1 MLNHKP
7 NLIPFSLLST
17 SFAARV
23 RALEQ
28 KFPELEVRLRKQLSP
43 AEQLPSKNLGT
54 GTLMSRVAALER
66 AMDTLLVAQV
76 SSGGWGAP
84 RYPSP
89 ALSRATHSSAP
100 LRTHFLTQVARHR
113 S

>member
-1 MLNHKP
+1 MLNLNP
-7 NLIPFSLLST
+7 NLTPPLLLST

-76 SSGGWGAP
+76 SKHGGWAHQP
-84 RYPSP
+84 C
-89 ALSRATHSSAP
+89 L
-100 LRTHFLTQVARHR
+100 L
-113 S
+113 